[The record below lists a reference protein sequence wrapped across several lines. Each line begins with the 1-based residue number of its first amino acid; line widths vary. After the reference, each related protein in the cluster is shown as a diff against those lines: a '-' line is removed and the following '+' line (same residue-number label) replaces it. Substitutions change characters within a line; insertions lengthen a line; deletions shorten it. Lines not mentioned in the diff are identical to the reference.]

1 MKVLMEKYS
10 NRRQAGKVLASH
22 LEKFKD
28 SNSIILGLPRGGIPV
43 AFEVAKALRLPMDV
57 FIVRKLG
64 VPGYEELAMGA
75 IASGGIFFINQD
87 LVKSLN
93 ISSSDIEHVI
103 EEEMRELKRR
113 EKVYRGDRPLPG
125 LKNKTVILID
135 DGIATGASMKA
146 AMEAIKTQQPASL
159 VIAIPVADPSI
170 CKEFAD
176 LVDEVICPLQPYRF
190 QAVGLWYEDF
200 TQTSDDEVINLY
212 NLSLQFCKKLD

>member
-212 NLSLQFCKKLD
+212 NLSLQFCKKT